1 VPADPGS
8 GRELDEPSPAEEVRD
23 RDGTDEPVRQLL
35 RRDTDQRVH
44 GQLATF
50 QAVGQ
55 LVRADA
61 DDCQVERA
69 PADSLDHLGRRL
81 VDDAQLDPRMTLAEL
96 PDRADHVDAARAR
109 LDQPDG
115 QPSLLETE
123 VRAHLGPRPRFVG
136 DEPPGVG
143 QQQFA
148 GRGELG
154 AALAAHEQ
162 RRAEFVLK
170 AADLL
175 AERGLGHEAR
185 FGGLGEVAQ
194 LRDRDEV
201 AQVTDLHAARLC
213 ADRSVTQIDRASAV
227 R

>member
-1 VPADPGS
+1 MPADPGS

-35 RRDTDQRVH
+35 RRDADQRVH

-61 DDCQVERA
+61 DDREVERA

-96 PDRADHVDAARAR
+96 PDRTDHVDAARAR

-115 QPSLLETE
+115 KPPLLETE
-123 VRAHLGPRPRFVG
+123 VGAHLGPRPRFVG

-143 QQQFA
+143 QQQLA
-148 GRGELG
+148 GRVSWAPRLPRTNSGAPSSCSRRLICWLSADWATKLAS
-154 AALAAHEQ
+154 AAL
-162 RRAEFVLK
+162 VK
-170 AADLL
+170 
-175 AERGLGHEAR
+175 
-185 FGGLGEVAQ
+185 
-194 LRDRDEV
+194 LR
-201 AQVTDLHAARLC
+201 
-213 ADRSVTQIDRASAV
+213 SSATAMK
-227 R
+227 